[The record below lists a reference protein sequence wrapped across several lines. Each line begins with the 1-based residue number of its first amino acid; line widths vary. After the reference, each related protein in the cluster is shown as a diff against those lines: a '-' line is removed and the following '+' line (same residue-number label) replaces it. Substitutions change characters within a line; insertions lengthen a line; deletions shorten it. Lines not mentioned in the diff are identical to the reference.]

1 MDQRSPFSVALITS
15 MAFHSTIGLGLIL
28 AMLGQFHGTSVFILV
43 AVVGIACTAFL
54 ARQGSFRRLPK
65 YLGTQ
70 PLTIFFASIFAAA
83 YFYFLSRGVNYQ
95 YQLARDSGGYFTTA
109 LNLRAN
115 GTLRPP
121 LVHLFEG
128 RSVLHGNSAVFVEN
142 GRQEFQWPHGA
153 AVGYA
158 IGSFYVGVQWMV
170 TTAWLGAGLAA
181 THMRRILLHFRCN
194 NVLATT
200 APMIF
205 FLGLPLVDNLRTTY
219 SEIFVLASALA
230 AFDALTSTKPASDF
244 SYFLA
249 FGLFL
254 GFSTLYRVDSVFFVA
269 LCLGGITLT
278 DLHQLTW
285 ARRLALATPAATL
298 FFLSFVDL
306 TLFSTAY
313 VDRLGY
319 RYNFGVVLFV
329 VCVGLVLLP
338 NQPRTFSLSIA
349 GAVARVLRPKIVAVA
364 AASVCAL
371 LLLLPLFWQ
380 STGRAL
386 NYVAAIEARDGLNGD
401 GTRRYNE
408 LNSRSI
414 PWYWGNIWFILFP
427 LSSGIV
433 FYSVINRARAYF
445 YIFLGIYCWGFLYI
459 VNKRITPDHL
469 FATRRWIPG
478 FFPIVICVGV
488 LAMSIIV
495 ERLPRFKKEASLV
508 AASLLLWTPAVGAL
522 SLSTLSVEYG
532 GLELLRRVCHELP
545 AGASVIVTTEIRL
558 MAPTVEFGC
567 GVGAGW
573 LEDDSPR
580 DIVRLSTPER
590 PLATRVQNK
599 DKVAVLTS
607 DSDASWRFPSLKMTQ
622 LAEIKLDISDGH
634 YATLNRKVEEAK
646 VDRQVSLFI
655 YELDVP
661 EAFRVDGERFGLALQ
676 ELD

>member
-1 MDQRSPFSVALITS
+1 

-28 AMLGQFHGTSVFILV
+28 AMLGQFHRASVFIVV
-43 AVVGIACTAFL
+43 AVVGIAFTAIL
-54 ARQGSFRRLPK
+54 ARQGSLRRLPK
-65 YLGTQ
+65 YFGAQ
-70 PLTIFFASIFAAA
+70 PQTISFLFIFAAA
-83 YFYFLSRGVNYQ
+83 YLYLLSMGVGYQ

-121 LVHLFEG
+121 LVHLFHG
-128 RSVLHGNSAVFVEN
+128 PSVLHGTSAVFVEN
-142 GRQEFQWPHGA
+142 AHQEFQWPHGA

-158 IGSFYVGVQWMV
+158 VSSFFVGVQWMI

-181 THMRRILLHFRCN
+181 THMRRILLHFQCN

-219 SEIFVLASALA
+219 SEIFVLAAALA
-230 AFDALTSTKPASDF
+230 AFDAFTSAKTASNF
-244 SYFLA
+244 SYFLLC
-249 FGLFL
+249 GLFL
-254 GFSTLYRVDSVFFVA
+254 GFSTLYRVDAVFFVA
-269 LCLGGITLT
+269 LCLGGIALT
-278 DLHQLTW
+278 DLQQLTW
-285 ARRLALATPAATL
+285 TRRLALATPAALL
-298 FFLSFVDL
+298 FVLSFVDL
-306 TLFSTAY
+306 ALFSTVY
-313 VDRLGY
+313 FDRLGY
-319 RYNFGVVLFV
+319 RYDFGVVLFA
-329 VCVGLVLLP
+329 VCVGFVLLP
-338 NQPRTFSLSIA
+338 NQSRNFFLSIA
-349 GAVARVLRPKIVAVA
+349 GAVARVLRPKILAVA

-371 LLLLPLFWQ
+371 LLLLPLFWE
-380 STGRAL
+380 STGRAI

-408 LNSRSI
+408 LNSRSL
-414 PWYWGNIWFILFP
+414 PWYWGNVWFILFP
-427 LSSGIV
+427 LSSAIIV
-433 FYSVINRARAYF
+433 FSVLKRARPYF
-445 YIFLGIYCWGFLYI
+445 YIFLGLYCWGFLYI

-469 FATRRWIPG
+469 FATRRWISG

-488 LAMSIIV
+488 LAMSIII
-495 ERLPRFKKEASLV
+495 ERLPRFRKEASLV
-508 AASLLLWTPAVGAL
+508 VASLLLWTPAVGAL

-545 AGASVIVTTEIRL
+545 AGASVIVTTEVRL

-580 DIVRLSTPER
+580 DIVRLSTPEG

-599 DKVAVLTS
+599 DKVAILTS
-607 DSDASWRFPSLKMTQ
+607 DSDAAWRFPLLKMTH
-622 LAEIKLDISDGH
+622 LAEITLEISDGH
-634 YATLNRKVEEAK
+634 YATLDRKVEDAK
-646 VDRQVSLFI
+646 ADRQVSLFI

-661 EAFRVDGERFGLALQ
+661 EAFKSNGERFGLALQ
-676 ELD
+676 KLD